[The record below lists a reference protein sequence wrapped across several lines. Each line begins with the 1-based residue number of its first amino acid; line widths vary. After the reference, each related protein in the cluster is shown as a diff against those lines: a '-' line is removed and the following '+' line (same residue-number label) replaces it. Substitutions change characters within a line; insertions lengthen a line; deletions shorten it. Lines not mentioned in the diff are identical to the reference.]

1 MNIYRGCEYACS
13 YCDGMS
19 EYYHVNNYQ
28 THIRIK
34 ENAPEILQRELVK
47 AGYTKRLRASSLLEF
62 NDGVYPEKRKP
73 IIGVSG
79 GVSDSYQQ
87 SEKMFK
93 LTRKVLKVLLENELP
108 VFILTKSNLVLRDLD
123 LLKEINEHAF
133 CSVCFSIAFD
143 DEEIKERFEP
153 KSPSIEERFD
163 ALKELRASGI
173 HGGVMAMPIIPYI
186 SDALDNLES
195 LARRSKD
202 SCAEFILF
210 AGMTLKAGRQK
221 RHFLEC
227 VKRNFPDKHDVIERV
242 YSNDDK
248 YGHPKLGEL
257 PLDVMTISPNICT
270 EAGIKWFSVRHG
282 CPDEHNDNT
291 LVLQKMLEILFIM
304 SSTLKIPRSKWRPY
318 YDLVIKLE
326 QGLPDINQ
334 IIESNNPKYAAV
346 NILRE
351 DVQQIIKSG
360 TCDTLE
366 SLIKKAQ
373 NNAVLLE
380 QII

>member
-1 MNIYRGCEYACS
+1 
-13 YCDGMS
+13 
-19 EYYHVNNYQ
+19 
-28 THIRIK
+28 
-34 ENAPEILQRELVK
+34 
-47 AGYTKRLRASSLLEF
+47 
-62 NDGVYPEKRKP
+62 
-73 IIGVSG
+73 
-79 GVSDSYQQ
+79 
-87 SEKMFK
+87 
-93 LTRKVLKVLLENELP
+93 
-108 VFILTKSNLVLRDLD
+108 
-123 LLKEINEHAF
+123 
-133 CSVCFSIAFD
+133 
-143 DEEIKERFEP
+143 
-153 KSPSIEERFD
+153 
-163 ALKELRASGI
+163 
-173 HGGVMAMPIIPYI
+173 
-186 SDALDNLES
+186 
-195 LARRSKD
+195 
-202 SCAEFILF
+202 
-210 AGMTLKAGRQK
+210 
-221 RHFLEC
+221 
-227 VKRNFPDKHDVIERV
+227 
-242 YSNDDK
+242 
-248 YGHPKLGEL
+248 
-257 PLDVMTISPNICT
+257 MTISPNICT